1 MLQEWDRNM
10 NQPPPRK
17 KRLPVVGILVSV
29 FLCLVTSAV
38 ALVLATA
45 TVSGSATLPN
55 GSQVGITTKWG
66 FGVSANADTTRI
78 EAGSYV
84 VDVDED
90 LNVHV
95 NGTQVG
101 VLEQQP
107 MNYDLVVNAAGL
119 RMSCAEGIVA
129 QLK

>member
-1 MLQEWDRNM
+1 MGNM
-10 NQPPPRK
+10 NHSSRK
-17 KRLPVVGILVSV
+17 KRLPLAGILVSV
-29 FLCLVTSAV
+29 LLCLVASAV

-66 FGVSANADTTRI
+66 FAVSANDDITRI

-84 VDVDED
+84 VEVDGD
-90 LNVHV
+90 LEVQV

-101 VLEQQP
+101 VLKQQP
-107 MNYDLVVNAAGL
+107 MTYDLVVNAAGL